1 MTTAHARRNWT
12 QTGGY
17 VTTYRVFGKARIA
30 CSDARHGA
38 GECDLSDS
46 RFATAMKHLL
56 QFVLILFVIWPLLTL
71 WHELGHALV
80 PLWAG
85 RSPVRIR
92 LGTGRLGC
100 TVQFGRLGLRIAPV
114 PLGFGWCEWT
124 PPADRAW
131 AMAAHLLG
139 PCASAAAAGGLWL
152 LARGAAG
159 LVHEL
164 ALAGAAIAFMQCM
177 FTAVPMRYPRWFG
190 PYAGQ
195 PSDGLRA
202 WTLATSSS

>member
-139 PCASAAAAGGLWL
+139 PCASAAI
-152 LARGAAG
+152 
-159 LVHEL
+159 
-164 ALAGAAIAFMQCM
+164 ALMQCLC
-177 FTAVPMRYPRWFG
+177 TAVPMRYPRWFG
-190 PYAGQ
+190 AYAGQ

-202 WTLATSSS
+202 WTLATGSS